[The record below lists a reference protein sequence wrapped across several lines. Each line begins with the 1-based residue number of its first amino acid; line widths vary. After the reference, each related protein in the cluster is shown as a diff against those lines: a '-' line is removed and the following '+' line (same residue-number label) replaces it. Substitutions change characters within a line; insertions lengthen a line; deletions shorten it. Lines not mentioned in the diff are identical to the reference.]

1 MALFAPL
8 SIGRQALLANER
20 AIGVT
25 GHNIS
30 NVNTPGYSRQTPI
43 LNASRP
49 DHQGFGNGVEL
60 RSVLRSVDGFLEARG
75 LSSAS
80 ALAGATT
87 GRQLLDR
94 LQSLFPVGDEG
105 IGNALGEFFAAA
117 NDVANNPQDLAV
129 RNQLIETGRTLAA
142 QLRNAAGGIEQLQ
155 READQRLGQAAFD
168 ANASLQDIAQLNREI
183 IAAERGGRETND
195 LRDQRQTALGELA
208 KQLSIQVVEQE
219 GGGVNVFSASG
230 QGLVIGTDAA
240 TLASELDPG
249 ELGLDGNPISRIGIV
264 ARDGGVISLSGD
276 VGGTIGTLLNLRD
289 GTLADDAAA
298 LDQLATS
305 LRDSVN
311 AVQTNALGRDLD
323 GNVGTAFFS
332 GTGAA
337 DFQVALDDPRG
348 IAAARGTNLADN
360 ANALALVSVAQ
371 QTFPALGGATLGDYF
386 GSLHARVGQ
395 EARRADTAATIE
407 ENVSAG
413 LAAQRDAVSGVSL
426 DEEFTNLIRYQRG
439 FQAAAQLINVSNVLL
454 DDLIGLIR

>member
-1 MALFAPL
+1 MAIFAPL

-25 GHNIS
+25 GHNIA
-30 NVNTPGYSRQTPI
+30 NVNTPGYSRQTPVMT
-43 LNASRP
+43 ASRP
-49 DHQGFGNGVEL
+49 DQEGFGNGVEL

-75 LSSAS
+75 LTSAS
-80 ALAGATT
+80 SLAGATT

-94 LQSLFPVGDEG
+94 LQALFPVGDEG
-105 IGNALGEFFAAA
+105 LGTALADFFTAA
-117 NDVANNPQDLAV
+117 NGVANNPQDLAV
-129 RNQLIETGRTLAA
+129 RNELLETGRTLAA
-142 QLRNAAGGIEQLQ
+142 QLRNAAGGIAQLQ

-168 ANASLQDIAQLNREI
+168 ANATLQDIAQLNREI

-195 LRDQRQTALGELA
+195 LRDQRQIALGELA

-219 GGGVNVFSASG
+219 GGGVNVFTSSG
-230 QGLVIGTDAA
+230 QGLVIGTEPA

-249 ELGLDGNPISRIGIV
+249 ELGLDGNPLSRVGIV
-264 ARDGGVISLSGD
+264 ARDGNVISLSGE
-276 VGGTIGTLLNLRD
+276 VGGTIGTLFTLRD

-298 LDQLATS
+298 LDLFATN
-305 LRDSVN
+305 LRDAVN

-323 GNVGTAFFS
+323 GNVGTALFS

-337 DFQVALDDPRG
+337 DLTVALDDPRG

-360 ANALALVSVAQ
+360 ANALALVSVQ
-371 QTFPALGGATLGDYF
+371 RQTFPALGGATLGDYF

-407 ENVSAG
+407 ENVAAG
-413 LAAQRDAVSGVSL
+413 LSAQRDAISGVSL